1 MMQSIQYLQTKALYS
16 VFFFTKTIHY
26 VSLVNMKH
34 LNFNTLLFG
43 SIITLCII
51 LTFIFDL
58 GFLPLIS
65 SVAGILYVAL
75 LSERNILNFIIGFIS
90 SSTYIIIAY
99 LSKLYGEVIFYLV
112 IDLPMIFISYF
123 AWKRHLENKYQV
135 KSRSLSLKSTIIIF
149 IISIIAIFLYS
160 MVLDYIGGVNVIVDA
175 TSTIVSFIATIL
187 MALRY
192 REQWYMWVIVYI
204 VSIIMW
210 ATTFNLLMLI
220 MSISCFISCFIG
232 LINWKKEE
240 KMEI

>member
-1 MMQSIQYLQTKALYS
+1 
-16 VFFFTKTIHY
+16 
-26 VSLVNMKH
+26 MKH
-34 LNFNTLLFG
+34 LNFKTILFG

-58 GFLPLIS
+58 GILPLIS

-75 LSERNILNFIIGFIS
+75 LSERNILNFIIGFVS
-90 SSTYIIIAY
+90 STTYIIIAY
-99 LSKLYGEVIFYLV
+99 LSKLYGEVIFYLI
-112 IDLPMIFISYF
+112 IDLPMIFISYY
-123 AWKRHLENKYQV
+123 AWRKHLENKYQV
-135 KSRSLSLKSTIIIF
+135 KSRSLSLKSTVIIF
-149 IISIIAIFLYS
+149 SISIITIFLYS
-160 MVLDYIGGVNVIVDA
+160 MILDYLGGVNTIVDA
-175 TSTIVSFIATIL
+175 TSTIVSFIATVL

-192 REQWYMWVIVYI
+192 REQWYMWVVVYLI
-204 VSIIMW
+204 SIIMW